1 MMSIRDVRGEF
12 PILKNK
18 IFLNHASVSPLP
30 LRTVEAMKKFIND
43 KVKAQSTQNVDLEFW
58 KNKILNSKSVFAKLI
73 GARKEEI
80 AYIPNTT
87 FGLNM
92 VAQLLPYEHG
102 SNVVTNTLEYLSN
115 VITWL
120 KLREKGVEVHFVRD
134 ANGRVSLDMLR
145 EEIDDKTVAV
155 AIGQVG
161 WYNGFRHDLRAIS
174 EMAHEK
180 GAFLVVDAIQSV
192 GNMKIDVKRDG
203 IDFLSCG
210 TYKWLLGPQCA
221 GFLFIKEDLIEEFN
235 PPIVGENSLDPDLV
249 EKNIYEG
256 FDLFELKYSRG
267 IGKYEV
273 VHMND
278 VSYIGAEESMR
289 LILNFGIEHV
299 ERKIKEID
307 DHLIE
312 GLLEIGY
319 ELQTPINEKE
329 RHAIINFKTK
339 DLERTLN
346 ELTKNG
352 IVVSRRMGGIRVSPH
367 FYNTRDEIDELLEIL
382 KAVKP

>member
-1 MMSIRDVRGEF
+1 MNIRNVRDEF
-12 PILKNK
+12 PILKSK
-18 IFLNHASVSPLP
+18 IFLNHAAVSPLP
-30 LRTVEAMKKFIND
+30 LRSVEAMKKFIND

-58 KNKILNSKSVFAKLI
+58 KNKILNSKSVFARLI
-73 GARKEEI
+73 GAREEEI

-87 FGLNM
+87 FGLSI
-92 VAQLLPYEHG
+92 VAHLLPYEHG

-115 VITWL
+115 VIVWL

-145 EEIDDKTVAV
+145 EKIDDKTVAV

-174 EMAHEK
+174 EMVHEK

-192 GNMKIDVKRDG
+192 GNMKMDVKRDG

-210 TYKWLLGPQCA
+210 TYKWLLGPQGA

-235 PPIVGENSLDPDLV
+235 PPIVGENSLDPNLV

-278 VSYIGAEESMR
+278 VSYVGAEESMR
-289 LILNFGIEHV
+289 LILNFGIDHV

-312 GLLEIGY
+312 GLLEMGY
-319 ELQTPINEKE
+319 EIQTPINEGE

-339 DLERTLN
+339 DAERTLN

-352 IVVSRRMGGIRVSPH
+352 IVVSRRMSGIRVSPH
-367 FYNTRDEIDELLEIL
+367 FYNTKDEIDKFLEIL
-382 KAVKP
+382 KATKP

>member
-1 MMSIRDVRGEF
+1 MNIRNVRDEF
-12 PILKNK
+12 PILKSK

-30 LRTVEAMKKFIND
+30 LRSVEAMKKFIND

-58 KNKILNSKSVFAKLI
+58 KNKILNSKSVFARLI
-73 GARKEEI
+73 GAREEEI

-92 VAQLLPYEHG
+92 VAHLLPYEHG

-120 KLREKGVEVHFVRD
+120 KLREEGVEVHFVRD
-134 ANGRVSLDMLR
+134 VNGRVSLDMLR
-145 EEIDDKTVAV
+145 EKIDDKTVAV

-174 EMAHEK
+174 EMVHGK

-210 TYKWLLGPQCA
+210 TYKWLLGPQGA

-235 PPIVGENSLDPDLV
+235 PPIVGENSLDPNLV

-289 LILNFGIEHV
+289 LILNFGIERV

-307 DHLIE
+307 DQIIE

-319 ELQTPINEKE
+319 ELQTPIDEEE

-339 DLERTLN
+339 DVERTLN
-346 ELTKNG
+346 ELIKNG

-367 FYNTRDEIDELLEIL
+367 FYNMRDEIDKLLEIL

>member
-1 MMSIRDVRGEF
+1 MMNIQDIRGELSV
-12 PILKNK
+12 LKSK
-18 IFLNHASVSPLP
+18 IFLNHAAVSPLP
-30 LRTVEAMKKFIND
+30 LRAAEAMKKFIND
-43 KVKAQSTQNVDLEFW
+43 KVVAQSTQNVDLEFW

-73 GARKEEI
+73 GAKEEEI

-87 FGLNM
+87 FGLNI
-92 VAQLLPYEHG
+92 VAHLLPYGRG

-145 EEIDDKTVAV
+145 EKIDDKTVAV

-174 EMAHEK
+174 EMTHEK

-210 TYKWLLGPQCA
+210 TYKWLLGPQGA
-221 GFLFIKEDLIEEFN
+221 GFLFIKEDLIEKFN

-249 EKNIYEG
+249 EKNIYKG

-273 VHMND
+273 VHIND
-278 VSYIGAEESMR
+278 VSYVGAEESMN
-289 LILNFGIEHV
+289 LILNFGIDQV

-312 GLLEIGY
+312 GLLEIGC
-319 ELQTPINEKE
+319 EIQTPINEEE

-339 DLERTLN
+339 DVEKTMN

-352 IVVSRRMGGIRVSPH
+352 IIVSQRMSGIRVSPH
-367 FYNTRDEIDELLEIL
+367 FYNTRDEIDKLLEIL
-382 KAVKP
+382 KAAKP